1 MQSLNPD
8 GQRRVLEGM
17 WASRLPLAYVGESSL
32 ILRAISL
39 NGKEPRTRTKITT
52 ARTFLHKVPSLHSCH
67 FFRPCVQSAEIHSAC
82 THLWSRCA
90 HVQSWNLWCVLLW
103 CAVCLTL
110 FQYLTCSV
118 VLQALGAS
126 DYLEM
131 ARLFDTVLIRRVPM
145 LTLSMKDQARRFT
158 TLIDN
163 FYDKKVKTK
172 KRMKG
177 MDSITLM
184 CYRRISNAAFLPLFT
199 TFRNLPTLHP

>member
-1 MQSLNPD
+1 MAKNQGRGRKLQQLEPFCTRCPHFTVVIFS
-8 GQRRVLEGM
+8 GHVCRVQKFTV
-17 WASRLPLAYVGESSL
+17 S
-32 ILRAISL
+32 
-39 NGKEPRTRTKITT
+39 
-52 ARTFLHKVPSLHSCH
+52 VPIYGADVHMCK
-67 FFRPCVQSAEIHSAC
+67 AEIFDVFFCGVLSV
-82 THLWSRCA
+82 WS
-90 HVQSWNLWCVLLW
+90 SG
-103 CAVCLTL
+103 LTL

>member
-1 MQSLNPD
+1 MAKNQGR
-8 GQRRVLEGM
+8 GQKLQQLEPFCTRCPHFTVVIFSGHVCRVQ
-17 WASRLPLAYVGESSL
+17 
-32 ILRAISL
+32 
-39 NGKEPRTRTKITT
+39 KFT
-52 ARTFLHKVPSLHSCH
+52 VPVPIYGADVHMCK
-67 FFRPCVQSAEIHSAC
+67 AEIFDVFFCGVLSV
-82 THLWSRCA
+82 WS
-90 HVQSWNLWCVLLW
+90 SG
-103 CAVCLTL
+103 LTL

-172 KRMKG
+172 KKRMKG

>member
-1 MQSLNPD
+1 
-8 GQRRVLEGM
+8 M

-67 FFRPCVQSAEIHSAC
+67 FSGHVCRVQKFTVPVPIYGADVHMCKAEIFDVFFCGVLSV
-82 THLWSRCA
+82 WS
-90 HVQSWNLWCVLLW
+90 SG
-103 CAVCLTL
+103 LTL
-110 FQYLTCSV
+110 FQYLPCSV

-131 ARLFDTVLIRRVPM
+131 ARLFDTVLIRRVPV

-163 FYDKKVKTK
+163 FYDKKVKK